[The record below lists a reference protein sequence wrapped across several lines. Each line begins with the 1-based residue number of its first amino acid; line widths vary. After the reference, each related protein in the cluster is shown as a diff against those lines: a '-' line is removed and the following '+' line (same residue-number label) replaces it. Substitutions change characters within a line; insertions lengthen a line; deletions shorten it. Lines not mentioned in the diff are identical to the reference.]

1 MPRRSS
7 LLAAN
12 LLVVVAASAVAA
24 VAVIAVCWL
33 VGTVTRGEP
42 LPLVQGPVPAVTAG
56 YVFLVMLY
64 GLLGGTL
71 GQLTRSIPAAVAI
84 LLVTPAGEEIC
95 LNASSALCAGG
106 SPQVLENQHDDPE
119 AREFGSVTKRP
130 SRPTRAK
137 IPAAPDVL

>member
-84 LLVTPAGEEIC
+84 LLVTPLLIEPVIAALSG
-95 LNASSALCAGG
+95 LSALRDRK
-106 SPQVLENQHDDPE
+106 S
-119 AREFGSVTKRP
+119 
-130 SRPTRAK
+130 TRLNSSHAN
-137 IPAAPDVL
+137 ISYA